1 MKRLVLF
8 FLLVI
13 FGVFVYYASFRGMVI
28 WPLLVAELLLVGI
41 YYIITALVTEKMI
54 RKVRG
59 NEEFFFVRASLISE
73 DGTALTQGALTVTQ
87 SDVVFYTRKEAK
99 GGVKVVWSC
108 TVPEI
113 SEYTI
118 GKVNDHQK
126 GLMLTLNGS
135 ETPVKFVSS
144 PITKQE
150 SAFRKALGWDS

>member
-1 MKRLVLF
+1 MRDLTQHLTTRADDSRAPP
-8 FLLVI
+8 
-13 FGVFVYYASFRGMVI
+13 VFASSEE
-28 WPLLVAELLLVGI
+28 EL
-41 YYIITALVTEKMI
+41 
-54 RKVRG
+54 
-59 NEEFFFVRASLISE
+59 LISE